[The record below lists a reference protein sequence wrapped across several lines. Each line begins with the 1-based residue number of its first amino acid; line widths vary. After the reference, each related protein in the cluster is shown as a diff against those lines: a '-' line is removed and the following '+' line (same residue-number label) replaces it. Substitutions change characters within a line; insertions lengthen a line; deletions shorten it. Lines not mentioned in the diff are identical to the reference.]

1 MINSLLSRLH
11 GQSQTVQQPPAAP
24 PLHSQAKAPKLNQL
38 RDRPSHVGVA
48 NSLMKAGSKFTGMFR
63 ARQRDVG
70 KHEQRDWHD
79 DLMRVPRDGKTTD
92 LQMVNSSS
100 AHAIT
105 QKLNAEGRY
114 KDIRAIN
121 QHHLGPGVKGYQ
133 MQDQDGHCH
142 QVQQSD
148 AVISTLKSS
157 MPQGVSTLIAAGKGH
172 QAESSGIFTDKQNV
186 QYTLHNR
193 TLYSFDR
200 ATQRWAQAQP
210 LQNNISRLSLDQR
223 GEMILYKHKDDIR
236 DHSAIKSHEVQLKRD
251 GKIRLTEGH
260 DPDKG
265 VELSLLKHDGTP
277 IDVERVGLLKPSHTH
292 GSPTL
297 FVLDKEGGLHHK
309 LLNDDWQSKSSMALQ
324 EVKPSLNQAIGVEAA
339 DKAAIEGFIADAGT
353 LKAVIRDGVGLR
365 HSAPLIQP
373 MTTSNKDEPTQCRM
387 GPGWRLSEQMHLV
400 NQNGLPERIGVDDT
414 QVRLHGGA
422 ALGLNKNRDL
432 CGWNETTQSWD
443 KLHVKGVTQLVR
455 GLDDKPYVIQD
466 GKPKVVEAS
475 FAQPKLKLGNGEP
488 VALGRSTAA
497 EVGRT
502 LSEEKVSHCAVLDDK
517 NFALLTEAAPRV
529 PAKLK
534 ASIEG
539 LNVDIPLPRDA
550 QGKELA
556 VTSVA
561 LDQSRQLYVTAGGN
575 LYRLP
580 HDQWTQSHH
589 GQTAAW
595 KPAGLQTKAPSA
607 PAAAAAVAA
616 PAQAPVSATA
626 TAIAMATTAATAS
639 ATPGA
644 PGTPPT
650 SRIGNPISPGITDP
664 SRKDGTDVLLDQVK
678 KTLAPGIS
686 LSAADLSSATVSIG
700 KVEMG
705 PNKRPVIEATLLPP
719 STTDA
724 NGQTVQPG
732 PSTHSLELSYGRL
745 GEIVLRPA
753 KAQANPTANSQMESM
768 QARNHKT
775 AKIGNANGSATTT
788 MFGST
793 TDNVRTGGAKNIFKT
808 AAEGFRKMGE
818 SYQHHFHPLETP
830 KANAKELKQAFN
842 SGENIKQ
849 KLQAAGH
856 HALTPGPR
864 SRSGMSP
871 IYQESLRL
879 YKRFDSANTKAK
891 ANTTTNTNTNT
902 NRTAKPMLEAGIAL
916 LDSKAVPKTRADLEK
931 AQLHTGLETLHKDI
945 ENSSYQA
952 IVRLGQ
958 IHKLLDERGK
968 ALEPAAANVPVAA
981 PGAGTVKATG
991 AVKVMQDA
999 LLDSGLSPTSKAQ
1012 TKLEE
1017 LVQLGL
1023 TLPVRQLEPGYD
1035 NTGRNESKSSLL
1047 EDRVLLDAQTLL
1059 QVRDLLGR
1067 VNSQQGQT
1075 QIVNSENVGPGK
1087 STTLDQLQGLRM
1099 AYENSDIK
1107 LFSDNGIVS
1116 HRQLEKLHQAR
1127 DTVARELTGRHGLNY
1142 NTTRSFSEDLRAI
1155 GDHFGNLQVGDATS
1169 LLRSKGATFTSPA
1182 VFVPLT
1188 PDGGGIYFNF
1198 GIGRE
1203 HGISLETEGG
1213 EDATTLGLKNSRNRN
1228 EFLNVGYYHAP
1239 SAVFSRLFSSEPKGN
1254 PSSAGELYSADASF
1268 KLTQSRAIAG
1278 WLTASNASMANVMEN
1293 LLDPSASLADLYRLG
1308 KDKGGSVE
1316 KSKVNQGSIG
1326 VGSGVDLGR
1335 LNLGGTMLRNES
1347 GGVWNAFLRAT
1358 AGINAEATLVNYSN
1372 TKVTTHKGEGQDAKA
1387 VKRAFEALPSASAGA
1402 YARVGFA
1409 TNGNAHPDQT
1419 ANNMGVNNHI
1429 LVGQTVLPDALSVSF
1444 ALDRAKNDKFT
1455 LNFKPGKA
1463 VTTPQL
1469 HDVEKSLGKVLKDKE
1484 IAKAL
1489 AERKALLTELERCA
1503 PEPTQALAALP
1514 SSPLGGRALP
1524 PTVPPRPARERVANL
1539 STLLP
1544 RLNDSMPKNDE
1555 VDALQKAIASLPAAP
1570 TQEQRNKVL
1579 NDARTLAVAMK
1590 ADIKATEDSKLLEK
1604 ASKAIDAGE
1613 KVANPEGHLAAL
1625 KGVVDHL
1632 DNLPHDNETLQEL
1645 RYSVQQLVKNNDLS
1659 KSGGRLLAS
1668 GEHKFTNTGLQL
1680 RKGGLVGDSAPWRDR
1695 TSTQNANA
1703 IATFIN
1709 KSPVLQ
1715 EMARRAEHS
1724 GPTSMEV
1731 TLELK
1736 PKVLESI
1743 ENSLNR
1749 QDPKIQKKL
1758 EEALRND
1765 DNVRIKRFT
1774 LLRGATQTDA
1784 KATPSLLLSAK
1795 SSASVTDSVVL
1806 ASLDLKYSQEE
1817 EHRPISITP
1826 GGLLVRPLVDK
1837 AVRDDMSAK
1846 GYAIKGSRNKKDLHS
1861 EEDAGRAKPG
1871 ESTVEHSSNSAN
1883 TGSGPRSTGA
1893 L

>member
-70 KHEQRDWHD
+70 KHEQREWHD

-133 MQDQDGHCH
+133 MQDQDGHYH
-142 QVQQSD
+142 QLQQSD
-148 AVISTLKSS
+148 AVISALKSS

-172 QAESSGIFTDKQNV
+172 QAESSGIFTDKHNV
-186 QYTLHNR
+186 QHTLHNR

-200 ATQRWAQAQP
+200 TAQRWAKAQP
-210 LQNNISRLSLDQR
+210 VQDNISRLSLDQR
-223 GEMILYKHKDDIR
+223 GEMIKYRHKDDIR
-236 DHSAIKSHEVQLKRD
+236 DHSAIKSHEVQLKRN
-251 GKIRLTEGH
+251 GKIHLTEGS
-260 DPDKG
+260 DRKKG
-265 VELSLLKHDGTP
+265 VELSLLKHDGTA
-277 IDVERVGLLKPSHTH
+277 IDVQRVGLLKPSHQY
-292 GSPTL
+292 GKATL

-309 LLNDDWQSKSSMALQ
+309 LLNDDWQSKATMTLQ
-324 EVKPSLNQAIGVEAA
+324 EVKPSLNQAIGADAA

-373 MTTSNKDEPTQCRM
+373 MTTPNKDEPTQCRM

-422 ALGLNKNRDL
+422 ALGLNKTGDL

-443 KLHVKGVTQLVR
+443 KLHVHGVSQLVR

-466 GKPKVVEAS
+466 GKPKAVEAS
-475 FAQPKLKLGNGEP
+475 FAQPKLKLGNGDP

-517 NFALLTEAAPRV
+517 NFAVLTQAASGAPT
-529 PAKLK
+529 KLK
-534 ASIEG
+534 ASIDG
-539 LNVDIPLPRDA
+539 LNVDIPFPRDVEGA
-550 QGKELA
+550 ELP

-561 LDQSRQLYVTAGGN
+561 LDQARHLYVTAGDN

-580 HDQWTQSHH
+580 HDQWTQNHQ
-589 GQTAAW
+589 GETAAW
-595 KPAGLQTKAPSA
+595 KPAGLQAR
-607 PAAAAAVAA
+607 AAA
-616 PAQAPVSATA
+616 QG
-626 TAIAMATTAATAS
+626 TAAAL
-639 ATPGA
+639 
-644 PGTPPT
+644 PT
-650 SRIGNPISPGITDP
+650 GLTSIAEEPDD
-664 SRKDGTDVLLDQVK
+664 DGVDKLKDQVK
-678 KTLAPGIS
+678 ATVAQLPGVSLASTQLPGIRVNI
-686 LSAADLSSATVSIG
+686 D

-705 PNKRPVIEATLLPP
+705 PNKRPVIEATLSHPR
-719 STTDA
+719 TTDA
-724 NGQTVQPG
+724 NGQTVQPE
-732 PSTHSLELSYGRL
+732 PSSHSLELSYGRL

-775 AKIGNANGSATTT
+775 TKIGNANGSATTT

-793 TDNVRTGGAKNIFKT
+793 TDNVRTGGTKNIFKT
-808 AAEGFRKMGE
+808 AAEGFRKMGD

-842 SGENIKQ
+842 SGESIKQ
-849 KLQAAGH
+849 KLQAAGN
-856 HALTPGPR
+856 HALT
-864 SRSGMSP
+864 SGARDRAGMNP

-879 YKRFDSANTKAK
+879 YQSFSRA
-891 ANTTTNTNTNT
+891 
-902 NRTAKPMLEAGIAL
+902 RPGGPVLETGIARL
-916 LDSKAVPKTRADLEK
+916 KSDAVPKTRAEQEQ
-931 AQLHTGLETLHKDI
+931 AQLHKNLKALHEGVED
-945 ENSSYQA
+945 SSYQA

-958 IHKLLDERGK
+958 IHGLLDERGD
-968 ALEPAAANVPVAA
+968 ALKPPVPNAS
-981 PGAGTVKATG
+981 ATG
-991 AVKVMQDA
+991 AVSVMADA
-999 LLDSGLSPTSKAQ
+999 LRTSGLGPTSKAR
-1012 TKLEE
+1012 TKLDE
-1017 LVQLGL
+1017 LTSLGL
-1023 TLPVRQLEPGYD
+1023 KLPTRQQEPNLD
-1035 NTGRNESKSSLL
+1035 NTGRNKSPSSLL
-1047 EDRVLLDAQTLL
+1047 EDRVLLDAQTLH
-1059 QVRDLLGR
+1059 QVGDLLGR
-1067 VNSQQGQT
+1067 VARDGVTTSAQADAR
-1075 QIVNSENVGPGK
+1075 PGS

-1116 HRQLEKLHQAR
+1116 HRELEKLHQAR

-1142 NTTRSFSEDLRAI
+1142 NTTRSFSEDLHAI

-1169 LLRSKGATFTSPA
+1169 LLRSKGATLTSPA
-1182 VFVPLT
+1182 MFVPLT

-1198 GIGRE
+1198 GAGRE

-1213 EDATTLGLKNSRNRN
+1213 EDATTLGLKNSRSRN

-1358 AGINAEATLVNYSN
+1358 AGINAEATLVSYSN
-1372 TKVTTHKGEGQDAKA
+1372 TKVTTRKGEGQDAHA
-1387 VKRAFEALPSASAGA
+1387 VKRAFDVLPSASAGA
-1402 YARVGFA
+1402 YARVGLA
-1409 TNGNAHPDQT
+1409 TNGNVHPDQT

-1429 LVGQTVLPDALSVSF
+1429 LIGQTVLPDALSVSF

-1503 PEPTQALAALP
+1503 PEPTPASAPLP

-1579 NDARTLAVAMK
+1579 SDARTLAVAMK
-1590 ADIKATEDSKLLEK
+1590 ADIKATENSKLLEK

-1613 KVANPEGHLAAL
+1613 KVANPEGHLTAL

-1668 GEHKFTNTGLQL
+1668 GEHKLTNTGLQL
-1680 RKGGLVGDSAPWRDR
+1680 RKGGLIGDSAPWRDR

-1743 ENSLNR
+1743 ENSLNT

-1758 EEALRND
+1758 EDALRND

-1784 KATPSLLLSAK
+1784 KATPSLLFSAK

-1837 AVRDDMSAK
+1837 PVRDDMSAK

-1871 ESTVEHSSNSAN
+1871 ETTVEHSSNSAN

>member
-11 GQSQTVQQPPAAP
+11 GQSQNVQQPPAAP
-24 PLHSQAKAPKLNQL
+24 PLHSQGKAPKLNQL

-48 NSLMKAGSKFTGMFR
+48 NSLIKAGSKVTGMFR

-70 KHEQRDWHD
+70 KHEQREWHD
-79 DLMRVPRDGKTTD
+79 NLMRVPRDGQTSD

-105 QKLNAEGRY
+105 QKLNAEGSY
-114 KDIRAIN
+114 KNIRALN
-121 QHHLGPGVKGYQ
+121 QHETGIGVKGYQ
-133 MQDQDGHCH
+133 MQDQDGHYH
-142 QVQQSD
+142 QLQQTD
-148 AVISTLKSS
+148 AVISALKSS
-157 MPQGVSTLIAAGKGH
+157 MPQGVSTLVAAGKGH
-172 QAESSGIFTDKQNV
+172 QAESSGIFTDKHNV
-186 QYTLHNR
+186 QHTLHNR

-200 ATQRWAQAQP
+200 TAQRWARAQP
-210 LQNNISRLSLDQR
+210 LQDNISRLSLDQR
-223 GEMILYKHKDDIR
+223 GEMIKYRHKDDIR

-251 GKIRLTEGH
+251 GKIHLTEGS
-260 DPDKG
+260 DRKKG

-277 IDVERVGLLKPSHTH
+277 IDVQRVGLLKPSHTH

-309 LLNDDWQSKSSMALQ
+309 LLNDDWKSKPSMAMQ
-324 EVKPSLNQAIGVEAA
+324 AVRPNLNQAIGDVAA

-373 MTTSNKDEPTQCRM
+373 MTIPNKDEPTQCRM
-387 GPGWRLSEQMHLV
+387 GPGWRLSEQLHLV

-422 ALGLNKNRDL
+422 ALGLNKTGDL

-443 KLHVKGVTQLVR
+443 KLHVHGVSQLVR
-455 GLDDKPYVIQD
+455 GLDEKPYVIQD
-466 GKPKVVEAS
+466 GKPKAVEAS
-475 FAQPKLKLGNGEP
+475 FAQPKLKLGNGDP

-502 LSEEKVSHCAVLDDK
+502 LSEDKVSHCAVLDDK
-517 NFALLTEAAPRV
+517 NFALLTQPASGA

-534 ASIEG
+534 ASIDG
-539 LNVDIPLPRDA
+539 LDVDIPFPRDVE
-550 QGKELA
+550 GTELP

-561 LDQSRQLYVTAGGN
+561 LDQARHLYVTAGDN

-589 GQTAAW
+589 GETAAW
-595 KPAGLQTKAPSA
+595 KPAGLQTQPAETPVA
-607 PAAAAAVAA
+607 QGAAAAA
-616 PAQAPVSATA
+616 
-626 TAIAMATTAATAS
+626 
-639 ATPGA
+639 A
-644 PGTPPT
+644 PGLQSIAEEP
-650 SRIGNPISPGITDP
+650 NE
-664 SRKDGTDVLLDQVK
+664 DGVDMLKDQVK
-678 KTLAPGIS
+678 AAVMQLPGVSLSETQLPGIRV
-686 LSAADLSSATVSIG
+686 AIG

-705 PNKRPVIEATLLPP
+705 PNKRPVIEATLSHPR
-719 STTDA
+719 TTDA
-724 NGQTVQPG
+724 NGQTVQPE
-732 PSTHSLELSYGRL
+732 PSTHSLELSYDRL
-745 GEIVLRPA
+745 GAMVLRPA
-753 KAQANPTANSQMESM
+753 KAQANPAANSQMESM

-808 AAEGFRKMGE
+808 AAEGFRKMGD

-849 KLQAAGH
+849 KLQAAGN
-856 HALTPGPR
+856 HALT
-864 SRSGMSP
+864 SGARDRAGMNP

-879 YKRFDSANTKAK
+879 YKSFSKA
-891 ANTTTNTNTNT
+891 
-902 NRTAKPMLEAGIAL
+902 RPGGPVLETGIARL
-916 LDSKAVPKTRADLEK
+916 KSDAVPQTRADQEQ
-931 AQLHTGLETLHKDI
+931 AQLHKNLKALHEDI
-945 ENSSYQA
+945 EDSSYQA

-958 IHKLLDERGK
+958 IHGLLDERGN
-968 ALEPAAANVPVAA
+968 ALKPPVPNARA
-981 PGAGTVKATG
+981 SG
-991 AVKVMQDA
+991 AVSVMGDA
-999 LLDSGLSPTSKAQ
+999 LRTSGLGPTSKAR
-1012 TKLEE
+1012 TKLDE
-1017 LVQLGL
+1017 LTNLGL
-1023 TLPVRQLEPGYD
+1023 TLPTRQQEPNLD
-1035 NTGRNESKSSLL
+1035 NTGRNKSPSSLL
-1047 EDRVLLDAQTLL
+1047 EDRVLLDAQTLH
-1059 QVRDLLGR
+1059 QMGDLLGR
-1067 VNSQQGQT
+1067 L
-1075 QIVNSENVGPGK
+1075 GPVPKDGIITSAK
-1087 STTLDQLQGLRM
+1087 ANARPGSSTTLDQLQGLRM

-1116 HRQLEKLHQAR
+1116 HRELEKLHQAR

-1142 NTTRSFSEDLRAI
+1142 NTTRSFSDDLRAI

-1169 LLRSKGATFTSPA
+1169 LLRSKGATLTTPA
-1182 VFVPLT
+1182 MFVPLT

-1198 GIGRE
+1198 GAGRE

-1213 EDATTLGLKNSRNRN
+1213 ESATTLGLKNSHSTNQ
-1228 EFLNVGYYHAP
+1228 FLNVGYYHAP
-1239 SAVFSRLFSSEPKGN
+1239 SAVSARLFSSDPKGN
-1254 PSSAGELYSADASF
+1254 PSSGSELYSADASF
-1268 KLTQSRAIAG
+1268 KLTQSHAIAG
-1278 WLTASNASMANVMEN
+1278 WLSASNASMANIMEN

-1308 KDKGGSVE
+1308 QDKGGSVE
-1316 KSKVNQGSIG
+1316 ASKVNQQTLGAGI
-1326 VGSGVDLGR
+1326 GVDLGR
-1335 LNLGGTMLRNES
+1335 LNLGGTLLRNES

-1358 AGINAEATLVNYSN
+1358 AGINAEATLLSN
-1372 TKVTTHKGEGQDAKA
+1372 SKTTVTTHKGEGADAVAK
-1387 VKRAFEALPSASAGA
+1387 KRAFDVLPAASAGA
-1402 YARVGFA
+1402 YARVGLA
-1409 TNGNAHPDQT
+1409 TNGVVRPDPT
-1419 ANNMGVNNHI
+1419 ANNMGVNNNVA
-1429 LVGQTVLPDALSVSF
+1429 LGQTVLPDALSVSF

-1489 AERKALLTELERCA
+1489 TDRQALLTELERCSPAQA
-1503 PEPTQALAALP
+1503 PATLKAN
-1514 SSPLGGRALP
+1514 PLGGFAP
-1524 PTVPPRPARERVANL
+1524 PPAGSSRSAQERVTDLRA
-1539 STLLP
+1539 LLP
-1544 RLNDSMPKNDE
+1544 RLKSNLPKQANQVE
-1555 VDALQKAIASLPAAP
+1555 ALQKAVASLPAAP
-1570 TQEQRNKVL
+1570 TTAQCNKVL
-1579 NDARTLAVAMK
+1579 TDAQTLAVAMK
-1590 ADIKATEDSKLLEK
+1590 ANTKAADNSALLEK
-1604 ASKAIDAGE
+1604 ATKAIDAGQ
-1613 KVANPEGHLAAL
+1613 KVTDLDGHLAAL
-1625 KGVVDHL
+1625 QGVVSQLDH
-1632 DNLPHDNETLQEL
+1632 LPHDNETLQEL
-1645 RYSVQQLVKNNDLS
+1645 RYSVQQLVKNNNLS
-1659 KSGGRLLAS
+1659 KTGGRLLAS
-1668 GEHKFTNTGLQL
+1668 GEHKYTSTGLQL
-1680 RKGGLVGDSAPWRDR
+1680 NKGGLVGDSAPWRDR
-1695 TSTQNANA
+1695 TSTQNGNA
-1703 IATFIN
+1703 IAAFIN

-1715 EMARRAEHS
+1715 EMARRAEHT

-1736 PKVLESI
+1736 PKVLERL
-1743 ENSLNR
+1743 ENSLNA
-1749 QDPKIQKKL
+1749 QDPDIQKKL
-1758 EEALRND
+1758 EDALSND

-1774 LLRGATQTDA
+1774 LLRSATQTDA
-1784 KATPSLLLSAK
+1784 KATPSLLFAAK

-1817 EHRPISITP
+1817 EHRPISMTP

-1837 AVRDDMSAK
+1837 QVRDDMSAK

-1871 ESTVEHSSNSAN
+1871 ETTVERASNSAN

>member
-11 GQSQTVQQPPAAP
+11 GQSQAVQQPPAAP
-24 PLHSQAKAPKLNQL
+24 PLHSQVKAPKLNQL
-38 RDRPSHVGVA
+38 RERTPHAGVA
-48 NSLMKAGSKFTGMFR
+48 NSLIKAGSKFTGMFR

-70 KHEQRDWHD
+70 KHEQREWHD

-133 MQDQDGHCH
+133 MKDQDGHYH

-157 MPQGVSTLIAAGKGH
+157 MPQGVSELIAAGKGH
-172 QAESSGIFTDKQNV
+172 QAESSGIFTDKHNV
-186 QYTLHNR
+186 QHTLHNR
-193 TLYSFDR
+193 TLYTFDR

-223 GEMILYKHKDDIR
+223 GEMIKYLLKGDIR

-251 GKIRLTEGH
+251 GKIRLTEGT
-260 DPDKG
+260 DPEKG
-265 VELSLLKHDGTP
+265 VELSLLKHDSTP
-277 IDVERVGLLKPSHTH
+277 IDVQRVGLLKPSYSH

-297 FVLDKEGGLHHK
+297 FVLDNEGGLHHK
-309 LLNDDWQSKSSMALQ
+309 LLNDDWQSKATMTLQ
-324 EVKPSLNQAIGVEAA
+324 AVKPSLNQAIGTEAA

-400 NQNGLPERIGVDDT
+400 NQNGLPERIDVDDT

-422 ALGLNKNRDL
+422 ALGLNKTRDL

-443 KLHVKGVTQLVR
+443 KLHVHGVTQLLR

-466 GKPKVVEAS
+466 GKPKVVDAS

-517 NFALLTEAAPRV
+517 NFALLTEAT

-539 LNVDIPLPRDA
+539 LNVDIPFPRDA

-561 LDQSRQLYVTAGGN
+561 LDQSRHLYVTAGGN

-589 GQTAAW
+589 GETAAW

-607 PAAAAAVAA
+607 PAAAAVAA
-616 PAQAPVSATA
+616 PAPAPVSATA

-686 LSAADLSSATVSIG
+686 LSAADLSRATVSIG
-700 KVEMG
+700 KVEIG

-732 PSTHSLELSYGRL
+732 PSNHSLELSYGRL

-753 KAQANPTANSQMESM
+753 KAQANPTANSHMESM

-775 AKIGNANGSATTT
+775 AKIGNANGSSTTT

-793 TDNVRTGGAKNIFKT
+793 TDNVRIGGAKNIFKT

-830 KANAKELKQAFN
+830 KANTKELKQAFN

-879 YKRFDSANTKAK
+879 YKRFDRTNT
-891 ANTTTNTNTNT
+891 NTTTNTNTN
-902 NRTAKPMLEAGIAL
+902 RTARPMLEAGIAL
-916 LDSKAVPKTRADLEK
+916 LESKSVPKTRADQEK
-931 AQLHTGLETLHKDI
+931 AQLHTGLKTLHKDI
-945 ENSSYQA
+945 EDSSYQA

-968 ALEPAAANVPVAA
+968 ALEPAAANVPAAA

-1017 LVQLGL
+1017 LIQLGL

-1059 QVRDLLGR
+1059 QVRDLLGQ
-1067 VNSQQGQT
+1067 VHSQQGQT
-1075 QIVNSENVGPGK
+1075 QIVNSENVAPGK

-1169 LLRSKGATFTSPA
+1169 LLRSKGATLTTPA
-1182 VFVPLT
+1182 MFVPLT

-1198 GIGRE
+1198 GAGRE

-1213 EDATTLGLKNSRNRN
+1213 EEATTLGLKNSHSTN
-1228 EFLNVGYYHAP
+1228 EFLNVGYYHGP
-1239 SAVFSRLFSSEPKGN
+1239 SAVFARLFSSEPKGN
-1254 PSSAGELYSADASF
+1254 PSSGGELYSADASL
-1268 KLTQSRAIAG
+1268 KLTQSRAVAG

-1308 KDKGGSVE
+1308 QDKGGSVE
-1316 KSKVNQGSIG
+1316 ASKVNQQTLGAGI
-1326 VGSGVDLGR
+1326 GVDLGR
-1335 LNLGGTMLRNES
+1335 LNLGGTLLRNES

-1358 AGINAEATLVNYSN
+1358 AGINAEATLLSN
-1372 TKVTTHKGEGQDAKA
+1372 SKSTVTTHKGEGADAVA
-1387 VKRAFEALPSASAGA
+1387 TKRAFEVLPSASAGA
-1402 YARVGFA
+1402 YARVGLA
-1409 TNGNAHPDQT
+1409 TNGNVHPDQT

-1429 LVGQTVLPDALSVSF
+1429 LIGQTVLPDALSVSF

-1489 AERKALLTELERCA
+1489 AERKVLLTELERCA
-1503 PEPTQALAALP
+1503 PEPAQASATLP
-1514 SSPLGGRALP
+1514 SRPLGGRALP

-1539 STLLP
+1539 RELLP
-1544 RLNDSMPKNDE
+1544 RLNDSMPKNDD
-1555 VDALQKAIASLPAAP
+1555 VDSLHKAIASLPAAP

-1579 NDARTLAVAMK
+1579 SEARTLAVAMK
-1590 ADIKATEDSKLLEK
+1590 ANIKATENSKLLEK
-1604 ASKAIDAGE
+1604 AGKAIEAGE
-1613 KVANPEGHLAAL
+1613 KVADLDGHLAAL
-1625 KGVVDHL
+1625 KGLVNQL
-1632 DNLPHDNETLQEL
+1632 DNLPHDNERLQEL
-1645 RYSVQQLVKNNDLS
+1645 RYNVQQLVKNNDLS
-1659 KSGGRLLAS
+1659 KTGGRLLAS

-1724 GPTSMEV
+1724 GPTSIEV

-1743 ENSLNR
+1743 ENSLNT
-1749 QDPKIQKKL
+1749 QDPDIQKKL

-1784 KATPSLLLSAK
+1784 KALPSPVFSPK

-1817 EHRPISITP
+1817 EHRPISMTP

-1837 AVRDDMSAK
+1837 SVRDDMNAK
-1846 GYAIKGSRNKKDLHS
+1846 GYVIKGSRNKKDLHS
-1861 EEDAGRAKPG
+1861 EEDVGRAKPG
-1871 ESTVEHSSNSAN
+1871 ETTVEHSSNSAN

>member
-11 GQSQTVQQPPAAP
+11 GQSQNVQQPPAAP
-24 PLHSQAKAPKLNQL
+24 PLHSQGKAPKLNQL

-48 NSLMKAGSKFTGMFR
+48 NSLIKAGSKVTGMFR

-70 KHEQRDWHD
+70 KHEQREWHD
-79 DLMRVPRDGKTTD
+79 NLMRVPRDGQTSD

-105 QKLNAEGRY
+105 QKLNAEGSY
-114 KDIRAIN
+114 KNIRALN
-121 QHHLGPGVKGYQ
+121 QHETGIGVKGYQ
-133 MQDQDGHCH
+133 MQDQDGHYH
-142 QVQQSD
+142 QLQQTD
-148 AVISTLKSS
+148 AVISALKSS
-157 MPQGVSTLIAAGKGH
+157 MPQGVSTLVAAGKGH
-172 QAESSGIFTDKQNV
+172 QAESSGIFTDKHNV
-186 QYTLHNR
+186 QHTLHNR

-200 ATQRWAQAQP
+200 TAQRWARAQP
-210 LQNNISRLSLDQR
+210 LQDNISRLSLDQR
-223 GEMILYKHKDDIR
+223 GEMIKYRHKDDIR

-251 GKIRLTEGH
+251 GKIHLTEGS
-260 DPDKG
+260 DRKKG

-277 IDVERVGLLKPSHTH
+277 IDVQRVGLLKPSHTH

-309 LLNDDWQSKSSMALQ
+309 LLNDDWKSKPSMAMQ
-324 EVKPSLNQAIGVEAA
+324 AVRPNLNQAIGDVAA

-373 MTTSNKDEPTQCRM
+373 MTIPNKDEPTQCRM
-387 GPGWRLSEQMHLV
+387 GPGWRLSEQLHLV

-422 ALGLNKNRDL
+422 ALGLNKTGDL

-443 KLHVKGVTQLVR
+443 KLHVHGVSQLVR
-455 GLDDKPYVIQD
+455 GLDEKPYVIQD
-466 GKPKVVEAS
+466 GKPKAVEAS
-475 FAQPKLKLGNGEP
+475 FAQPKLKLGNGDP

-502 LSEEKVSHCAVLDDK
+502 LSEDKVSHCAVLDDK
-517 NFALLTEAAPRV
+517 NFALLTQPASGA

-534 ASIEG
+534 ASIDG
-539 LNVDIPLPRDA
+539 LDIDIPFPRDA

-561 LDQSRQLYVTAGGN
+561 LDQSRHLYVTAGGN

-589 GQTAAW
+589 GETAAW
-595 KPAGLQTKAPSA
+595 KPAGLQTKAPST
-607 PAAAAAVAA
+607 PAAAAVAA
-616 PAQAPVSATA
+616 PAPAPVSATA
-626 TAIAMATTAATAS
+626 TAIAMATTTATAS

-664 SRKDGTDVLLDQVK
+664 SRKDGADVLLDQVK
-678 KTLAPGIS
+678 TALSPGIS
-686 LSAADLSSATVSIG
+686 LSAADLSRATVSIG

-705 PNKRPVIEATLLPP
+705 PNKRPVIEATLSPP
-719 STTDA
+719 GTTDA
-724 NGQTVQPG
+724 NGQTVQPE
-732 PSTHSLELSYGRL
+732 PSNHSLELSYGRL

-753 KAQANPTANSQMESM
+753 KAQANPAANSQMESM

-808 AAEGFRKMGE
+808 AAEGFRKMGD

-849 KLQAAGH
+849 KLQAAGN
-856 HALTPGPR
+856 HALT
-864 SRSGMSP
+864 SGARDRAGMNP

-879 YKRFDSANTKAK
+879 YKSFSKA
-891 ANTTTNTNTNT
+891 
-902 NRTAKPMLEAGIAL
+902 RPGGPVLETGIARL
-916 LDSKAVPKTRADLEK
+916 KSDAVPQTRADQEQ
-931 AQLHTGLETLHKDI
+931 AQLHKNLKALHEDI
-945 ENSSYQA
+945 EDSSYQA

-958 IHKLLDERGK
+958 IHGLLDERGN
-968 ALEPAAANVPVAA
+968 ALKPPVPNARA
-981 PGAGTVKATG
+981 SG
-991 AVKVMQDA
+991 AVSVMGDA
-999 LLDSGLSPTSKAQ
+999 LRTSGLGPTSKAR
-1012 TKLEE
+1012 TKLDE
-1017 LVQLGL
+1017 LTNLGL
-1023 TLPVRQLEPGYD
+1023 TLPTRQQEPNLD
-1035 NTGRNESKSSLL
+1035 NTGRNKSPSSLL
-1047 EDRVLLDAQTLL
+1047 EDRVLLDAQTLH
-1059 QVRDLLGR
+1059 QMGDLLGR
-1067 VNSQQGQT
+1067 L
-1075 QIVNSENVGPGK
+1075 GPVPKDGIITSAK
-1087 STTLDQLQGLRM
+1087 ANARPGSSTTLDQLQGLRM

-1116 HRQLEKLHQAR
+1116 HRELEKLHQAR

-1142 NTTRSFSEDLRAI
+1142 NTTRSFSDDLRAI

-1169 LLRSKGATFTSPA
+1169 LLRSKGATLTTPA
-1182 VFVPLT
+1182 MFVPLT

-1198 GIGRE
+1198 GAGRE

-1213 EDATTLGLKNSRNRN
+1213 ESATTLGLKNSHSTNQ
-1228 EFLNVGYYHAP
+1228 FLNVGYYHAP
-1239 SAVFSRLFSSEPKGN
+1239 SAVSARLFSSDPKGN
-1254 PSSAGELYSADASF
+1254 PSSGSELYSADASF
-1268 KLTQSRAIAG
+1268 KLTQSHAIAG
-1278 WLTASNASMANVMEN
+1278 WLSASNASMANIMEN

-1308 KDKGGSVE
+1308 QDKGGSVE
-1316 KSKVNQGSIG
+1316 ASKVNQQTLGAGI
-1326 VGSGVDLGR
+1326 GVDLGR
-1335 LNLGGTMLRNES
+1335 LNLGGTLLRNES

-1358 AGINAEATLVNYSN
+1358 AGINAEATLLSN
-1372 TKVTTHKGEGQDAKA
+1372 SKTTVTTHKGEGADAVA
-1387 VKRAFEALPSASAGA
+1387 TKRAFDVLPAASAGA
-1402 YARVGFA
+1402 YARVGLA
-1409 TNGNAHPDQT
+1409 TNGVVRPDPT
-1419 ANNMGVNNHI
+1419 ANNMGVNNNVA
-1429 LVGQTVLPDALSVSF
+1429 LGQTVLPDALSVSF

-1489 AERKALLTELERCA
+1489 AERKALLAELERCA
-1503 PEPTQALAALP
+1503 PAPTQASATLP
-1514 SSPLGGRALP
+1514 SRPLGDRALP
-1524 PTVPPRPARERVANL
+1524 PPVPPRPARERVANL

-1544 RLNDSMPKNDE
+1544 RLNNSMPKNNE

-1579 NDARTLAVAMK
+1579 SDARPLIVAMK
-1590 ADIKATEDSKLLEK
+1590 ADIKATENSKLLEK
-1604 ASKAIDAGE
+1604 ASKAIEAGE
-1613 KVANPEGHLAAL
+1613 KVSDPDAHLAAL
-1625 KGVVDHL
+1625 KAVVDQL

-1645 RYSVQQLVKNNDLS
+1645 RYSVQQLVKNNNLS
-1659 KSGGRLLAS
+1659 KTGGRLLAS
-1668 GEHKFTNTGLQL
+1668 GEHKYTSTGLQL
-1680 RKGGLVGDSAPWRDR
+1680 NKGGLVGDSAPWRDR
-1695 TSTQNANA
+1695 TSTQNGNA
-1703 IATFIN
+1703 IAAFIN

-1715 EMARRAEHS
+1715 EMARRAEHT

-1736 PKVLESI
+1736 PKVLERL
-1743 ENSLNR
+1743 ENSLNA
-1749 QDPKIQKKL
+1749 QDPDIQKKL
-1758 EEALRND
+1758 EDALSND

-1774 LLRGATQTDA
+1774 LLRSATQTDA
-1784 KATPSLLLSAK
+1784 KATPSLLFSAK

-1817 EHRPISITP
+1817 EHRPISMTP

-1837 AVRDDMSAK
+1837 QVRDDMSAK

-1871 ESTVEHSSNSAN
+1871 ETTVERASNSAN